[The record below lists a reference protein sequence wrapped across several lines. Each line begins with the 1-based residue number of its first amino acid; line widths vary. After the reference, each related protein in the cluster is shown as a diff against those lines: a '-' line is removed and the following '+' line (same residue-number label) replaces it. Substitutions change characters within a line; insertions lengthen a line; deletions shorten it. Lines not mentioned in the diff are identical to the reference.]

1 MLNLRALRGALAA
14 AGIGAAA
21 ALMALLPG
29 GTTVAQAAS
38 SEGRTTPGCLTII
51 DDKGQATGLCPL
63 KHTSVTADVSG
74 FVARVTVKQEFGN
87 PSNKPVEAIYTFPLP
102 GDAAV
107 DDMTM
112 TVGKRVIK
120 GEIKRREEARQ
131 IYETARQ
138 QGQVAALLDQER
150 PNIFTQSVANI
161 MPGEKVVIAISYVN
175 LLKYDDGKYEFNFP
189 MVVGPRFVPQGG
201 YTVPG
206 KRGEPAPKDRP
217 GPNPRPVPV
226 GKAANTAV
234 VPPGRVPANTGPTK
248 AVVTDPEKITPP
260 ITPPGTRAGHDIDLT
275 VNLDA
280 GVTLR
285 GIESVLHKVDI
296 RRDGDTAATVR
307 LADAKTIP
315 NKDFILRFSVAGE
328 NLESGLLTHRGD
340 KGPGYF
346 TLILQP
352 PAAPRQERIS
362 AKEMVF
368 VIDQT
373 GSQSGWPIAK
383 GKEVMRHC
391 IDSLNPGDTFQLIGF
406 NTEVYPCFPKPVE
419 ANARTIKQAQDFLAP
434 IEGRGGT
441 DILKSIEY
449 ALTIPDDPSRLR
461 IICYLTDGYVGND
474 MQILDFIG
482 RNRGRARVFPI
493 GIGNGVNRFLID
505 GMAKE
510 GRGVADYVTLEEDG
524 KAAAKRFYERIASPL
539 LLDVQIDWGSLP
551 VDEVYPRHIPDVF
564 TAAPII
570 VKGRYAHA
578 AEGDIA
584 IRGLVRGRP
593 WKQVLHVNFP
603 DRTSDGAAI
612 PTIWA
617 RERIEDLQSQDWMGA
632 QTGQPNPSIKE
643 DIINTA
649 LEFRLM
655 SQYTSFVAVEQRVV
669 NVSGELKTIDVP
681 VEMPEGV
688 SYEGIF
694 GDAAQQKQ
702 ALAGSKPPVGRGA
715 VTGTYFYGVP
725 SRPASGASG
734 LSGGL
739 AAAKSMAPATLSP
752 VVSNGPLPGLAEA
765 EEPLAL
771 TDTGVSRDESA
782 IRRNEKAAM
791 DAVGKLAPG
800 ERLATLRRAKLDATL
815 VGLADKV
822 KAEGTNGSLKKAGL
836 PEVVKGK
843 VTVQVWLNSLP
854 ADGLAR
860 LKAAGFTP
868 AATLQPKRLLLG
880 TIDVG
885 RLDALIELGFV
896 ARVEPP
902 AMR

>member
-1 MLNLRALRGALAA
+1 VLNLRALRGTLAA

-29 GTTVAQAAS
+29 GARVAQAAS

-87 PSNKPVEAIYTFPLP
+87 PSRTPVEAIYTFPLP

-131 IYETARQ
+131 IYETARA

-161 MPGEKVVIAISYVN
+161 MPGEKVVISISYVN

-206 KRGEPAPKDRP
+206 KRGDPAPKDRP

-226 GKAANTAV
+226 GKAANTGV

-285 GIESVLHKVDI
+285 GIESVLHQVNI
-296 RRDGDTAATVR
+296 RRDGDTAATIS

-328 NLESGLLTHRGD
+328 NLESGLLTHRD
-340 KGPGYF
+340 PKGPGYF

-352 PAAPRQERIS
+352 PAAPPQERIS

-406 NTEVYPCFPKPVE
+406 NTEVYPCFPQPVE
-419 ANARTIKQAQDFLAP
+419 ANARTIRQAQEFLKP
-434 IEGRGGT
+434 IEGSGGT

-449 ALTIPDDPSRLR
+449 ALKIPDDPSRLR

-482 RNRGRARVFPI
+482 KNRGRARVFPI

-505 GMAKE
+505 GMARE

-524 KAAAKRFYERIASPL
+524 RQAAKRFYERIASPL
-539 LLDVQIDWGSLP
+539 LLDVSIDWGRLP

-578 AEGDIA
+578 AEGDIT
-584 IRGLVRGRP
+584 IRGVVRGRP
-593 WKQVLHVNFP
+593 WKQVLRVNLP
-603 DRTSDGAAI
+603 EKTSDGEAI
-612 PTIWA
+612 PTMWA
-617 RERIEDLQSQDWMGA
+617 RERIEDLQSRDWMGA
-632 QTGQPNPSIKE
+632 QTGRPDPAIKE

-655 SQYTSFVAVEQRVV
+655 SQYTSFVAVEQKVV
-669 NVSGELKTIDVP
+669 NISGELKTVDVP

-694 GDAAQQKQ
+694 GDAAKVKES
-702 ALAGSKPPVGRGA
+702 ALSLSRTRAKTLYGAPARPSVGATLGM
-715 VTGTYFYGVP
+715 
-725 SRPASGASG
+725 
-734 LSGGL
+734 SGGFGGAPV
-739 AAAKSMAPATLSP
+739 AAAKPASP
-752 VVSNGPLPGLAEA
+752 GTPAQGVVGALPGVALA

-771 TDTGVSRDESA
+771 ADSSPSWDESA
-782 IRRNEKAAM
+782 IRRNDKGVM
-791 DAVGKLAPG
+791 DAIAKLAP
-800 ERLATLRRAKLDATL
+800 EARLAALRRAKLDPAL
-815 VGLADKV
+815 IGLADKV
-822 KAEGTNGSLKKAGL
+822 KAEGTNDSLKKAGL
-836 PEVVKGK
+836 PEVEKGR
-843 VTVQVWLNSLP
+843 VTVQVWLNSMP
-854 ADGLAR
+854 ADALTK
-860 LKAAGFTP
+860 LKAAGFTL

-880 TIDVG
+880 SIDVG
-885 RLDALIELGFV
+885 KLDALVELGFV

-902 AMR
+902 SMK